1 MSMKLIVLGL
11 LMEGEKHP
19 YEIQQ
24 LVKSRQ
30 MKFYIKMAPGSL
42 YYAFDKLKE
51 DGFIEVAEVV
61 TDTNRPDKT
70 IYRITHKGKREF
82 ESILMKQLG
91 QKEQISKPIFA
102 ALSFANYAN
111 PEQVK
116 ERLLKRITDTE
127 DFLEKI
133 KFLYSVKRES
143 EDRAKLYIIIG
154 VWMQLKTELAW
165 LQKIYKDAVDEKLH
179 EIGMGELDEELW

>member
-51 DGFIEVAEVV
+51 EGFIEVAEVV
-61 TDTNRPDKT
+61 KDTNRPDKT
-70 IYRITHKGKREF
+70 IYRITSKGKAEF
-82 ESILMKQLG
+82 EFILMKQLG
-91 QKEQISKPIFA
+91 QKEQISKPIYA

-116 ERLLKRITDTE
+116 ERLIKKIRDTE
-127 DFLEKI
+127 DFLNKI
-133 KFLYSVKRES
+133 KILYSVKKES
-143 EDRAKLYIIIG
+143 EDRAKLYIILG
-154 VWMQLKTELAW
+154 VWMQLKTELVW
-165 LQKIYKDAVDEKLH
+165 LREIYKDLEEGKLH
-179 EIGMGELDEELW
+179 EIGMGELDEDLW